1 MRTPARELESKY
13 SIEEDFT
20 EGKAHARGRN
30 QKEFLGREIV
40 LCARDATRLLL
51 LASRL
56 LNS

>member
-1 MRTPARELESKY
+1 MGTPARELESKY

-20 EGKAHARGRN
+20 EGEAHACRGN

-40 LCARDATRLLL
+40 LCAGDATRPLL